1 MQKLDIKISFGFL
14 QKCYFVEK
22 VDFNFVYFFRLQN
35 TVILR
40 LSNCCQSSA
49 AATPIAKT
57 RRGSRLQKWL
67 ALGSFH
73 QLKKIHI
80 TQKCFM
86 LQKFISNIILC
97 AVHLNS
103 VESFCF

>member
-1 MQKLDIKISFGFL
+1 MQKLDSQISFGIL
-14 QKCYFVEK
+14 QNVILLKKLILLSF
-22 VDFNFVYFFRLQN
+22 YFFRLLN

-49 AATPIAKT
+49 AATPIAKI

-67 ALGSFH
+67 ALGTFH

-80 TQKCFM
+80 TQKIFM
-86 LQKFISNIILC
+86 PLKFIFN
-97 AVHLNS
+97 
-103 VESFCF
+103 